1 MKEQI
6 MKQTSSVYRH
16 WVKKEGKK
24 KILQELR
31 NIIRRNADHCNNKLE
46 TMKMNQSKLDNSITD
61 IKMISRLNNIDHIV
75 IWKTE

>member
-6 MKQTSSVYRH
+6 MKQTSQSTGIEL
-16 WVKKEGKK
+16 KKVK
-24 KILQELR
+24 KILKELR
-31 NIIRRNADHCNNKLE
+31 NIIHRNADHCNNKLD

-61 IKMISRLNNIDHIV
+61 IKMNSRLNNTDHIV

>member
-6 MKQTSSVYRH
+6 MKQTPSAYRH
-16 WVKKEGKK
+16 WVKKGKK
-24 KILQELR
+24 KILKELR